1 MAVKLFHITSPK
13 TAYLT
18 LHSGMFTPKSI
29 DPESSDACM
38 SMLDCDFVST
48 PQPYINDLPRTARLQ
63 AMAQK
68 PEGQGAALILE
79 WSGPIESPSQDL
91 RGLHPDIL
99 YHQNRAPYSQATLEE
114 PHRYFRSMCWAG
126 TRQYLTVRHV
136 IVSRDA
142 LSVDYLKGRL
152 PRGLMGLWRFM
163 PRFLRRGVVKKVARA
178 MERKLEAMIP
188 AGGVPIGVAGA
199 NKDDEVAAS
208 SARAAHKKK

>member
-18 LHSGMFTPKSI
+18 LHSGMFTPKSL
-29 DPESSDACM
+29 DPRSSDACM
-38 SMLDCDFVST
+38 SMLDCDFVGT
-48 PQPYINDLPRTARLQ
+48 PQPYVNDLPRTARLQ

-91 RGLHPDIL
+91 QGLHPDIL
-99 YHQNRAPYSQATLEE
+99 YHQNRAPYSHATLEE

-126 TRQYLTVRHV
+126 TRQHLTACHV

-142 LSVDYLKGRL
+142 LSGDYLKGRL
-152 PRGLMGLWRFM
+152 PKGLMGLWRFM
-163 PRFLRRGVVKKVARA
+163 PRFLRRSVVKKAAAA
-178 MERKLEAMIP
+178 MERKLEKMIP
-188 AGGVPIGVAGA
+188 AQGIAVGVAGPSTT
-199 NKDDEVAAS
+199 EET
-208 SARAAHKKK
+208 